1 MSFEQEFLNLSVEAD
16 SITENKLK
24 DSDEDCLIKFKQRSG
39 KRQSITKCINAIRD
53 NLPSSDE
60 DLDFYMNKLNNFKV
74 DILKLDKFIEEYM
87 IKNKKWSDVAYAKQ
101 LEVCEGYIDRI
112 DITLYKLKS
121 KKSRLVNE
129 VVTSST
135 QNLPSLKLPQLQLPT
150 FDGKPE
156 RFKSFIDNLEQI
168 LGKFSLTPYERYTY
182 LRQQVTGV
190 AKQILESLPEDSL
203 TFNAAKS
210 LLEKAFSDKTVQQ
223 FSVINSLC
231 NLQLNSKDKI
241 YSWISEARQ
250 LAQQLEKLNISSEVF
265 AQYFLWNN
273 MSEYFQKI
281 FISITNSS
289 KPTLSQIIDNSF
301 EVVNR
306 LGSASSPNYTDSS
319 SSLTLATKV
328 NYPNQNNSNSI
339 NEASSNPE
347 QKFNYKSGCWLCKS
361 NNHKIHN
368 CKTFQTP
375 EAKLNKISELKG
387 CTRCGYLNHT
397 VSNCKFRFSGKCKN
411 CNKFHCFFLCV
422 NDKKDKNTKLIK
434 SNRSS
439 ENPIVE
445 PVVKETHSCEVE
457 FQVMTTSVSSDIII
471 PTFTAN
477 FFKRGNGSLEA
488 RSMYDPASQSTFIN
502 EKLLSKIKHKIIRKD
517 VSIKISG
524 FNESKLVK
532 TNIVEAEIQFGSKL
546 RKFIAIV
553 IPEIKAK
560 IKCKEIEIL
569 KKSFAEL
576 GIILAD
582 KFLGDDGS
590 VDLLLGVD
598 NAHILPI
605 QSCSF
610 GFKSKP
616 SLIYYCAAGVMLAG
630 NIDVLKSN
638 LPNLYLVKS
647 FIEKFNRN
655 F

>member
-576 GIILAD
+576 GVILAD

>member
-339 NEASSNPE
+339 NEAFSNPE

>member
-339 NEASSNPE
+339 NEAFSNPE

-576 GIILAD
+576 GVILAD